1 MLRNDVSYPYPVLRS
16 FISDYKK
23 SFFHSDIS
31 VEMLPNGYRLNFDF
45 AVNNERI
52 SKLFEDGYL
61 SYGVYV
67 CCPKTMLREMHY
79 PSADEKYIDIPA
91 ETVHYRVEYA
101 AYIIAIRDIDQY
113 VDEDFEEGFEGID
126 FCIPKGAIFGIGDS
140 GSFDATYKN
149 DIIKDAASVIQ
160 IKGSETEKYMKVDL
174 DKDTIVVWMPI
185 KQSTMYKN
193 MARTKDTQDLLHAV
207 VTIPVLVEAIGVMAK
222 TGDGVED
229 EELSERPWFL
239 TIKKAIKDLSEM
251 LGETE
256 QNLYDYP
263 LRTAQIIMKNNS
275 ETALRIIQG
284 GF

>member
-1 MLRNDVSYPYPVLRS
+1 MLRNDVSYPYPVLRT
-16 FISDYKK
+16 FLSDYKET
-23 SFFHSDIS
+23 FFHSDIS
-31 VEMLPNGYRLNFDF
+31 VEMMPTGYRLNFDF
-45 AVNNERI
+45 SVNNERI
-52 SKLFEDGYL
+52 TKLFEDGYL

-67 CCPKTMLREMHY
+67 CCPKTMLREMRY
-79 PSADEKYIDIPA
+79 PSNGENYIDLPA
-91 ETVHYRVEYA
+91 EDVHYRVEYA
-101 AYIIAIRDIDQY
+101 AYIVAVRDIDQY

-126 FCIPKGAIFGIGDS
+126 FSIPKGSIFGIGDS

-193 MARTKDTQDLLHAV
+193 MAKTKDNLDLLHAV

-222 TGDGVED
+222 TGEGVED

-239 TIKKAIKDLSEM
+239 TIKKAIKDIAET

-256 QNLYDYP
+256 QTMYDYP

-284 GF
+284 GL